1 MMRLLAML
9 LVAMIV
15 SGYYFPFT
23 FSFLPGVNTK
33 MVLAVIGIGLVL
45 YEGCRKR
52 GITFSK
58 ELMGAVVLAC
68 FFSFVCLFSI
78 DYNRT
83 DDYSYVTY
91 FATFFT
97 WLGGAYATCTAI
109 RLIHGKVTL
118 KLLVSYLAF
127 VCATQCI
134 LAIMIDRIPAFRML
148 VDSYIDQGQEFY
160 QEVGRLYGIGAALD
174 PAGVR
179 FSVVLIL
186 IAYLLCEDDV
196 IRQDRKK
203 ITGFLVCFFIISILG
218 NMISRTTTIGMMMG
232 LAYII
237 YSTGIFRLT
246 ISVRNFKFYSVFGFL
261 LVVSVIWGIYMYQNN
276 YTFYQNM
283 RFAFE
288 GFFNWIE
295 MGEWR
300 TGSTDRLNA
309 IMWVWPET
317 FESWIIGTG
326 KFGFYTFST
335 DIGYCR
341 FILYCGL
348 VGFGVFAS
356 FFIFNA
362 WVFARKRE
370 SFLLLSDLL
379 LSLAFIIW
387 IKVAT
392 DIFFIYAL
400 FYCLDWKEADAEVL
414 KESFAANHNS
424 QFER

>member
-186 IAYLLCEDDV
+186 IAYLL
-196 IRQDRKK
+196 RS
-203 ITGFLVCFFIISILG
+203 SI
-218 NMISRTTTIGMMMG
+218 N
-232 LAYII
+232 
-237 YSTGIFRLT
+237 
-246 ISVRNFKFYSVFGFL
+246 
-261 LVVSVIWGIYMYQNN
+261 
-276 YTFYQNM
+276 
-283 RFAFE
+283 
-288 GFFNWIE
+288 
-295 MGEWR
+295 
-300 TGSTDRLNA
+300 
-309 IMWVWPET
+309 
-317 FESWIIGTG
+317 
-326 KFGFYTFST
+326 
-335 DIGYCR
+335 
-341 FILYCGL
+341 
-348 VGFGVFAS
+348 
-356 FFIFNA
+356 
-362 WVFARKRE
+362 
-370 SFLLLSDLL
+370 
-379 LSLAFIIW
+379 
-387 IKVAT
+387 
-392 DIFFIYAL
+392 
-400 FYCLDWKEADAEVL
+400 
-414 KESFAANHNS
+414 
-424 QFER
+424 